1 MKEYYRIIEDVIII
15 LLFSL
20 CIIFSPKISLILLGI
35 YLGIL
40 ILMVIYIGYEE
51 DIYLEKKYKGEK
63 KIMKHINKKEREK
76 AKEDLSF
83 FNEGEYI
90 TKEMHESALILEEY
104 IKQLEDDIC
113 LLLQVRRII
122 KENPKKWFLGQE
134 ILDMTAID
142 EAKEKEIIEGVD
154 LEYDTTIQDF
164 GED

>member
-1 MKEYYRIIEDVIII
+1 MKY
-15 LLFSL
+15 
-20 CIIFSPKISLILLGI
+20 
-35 YLGIL
+35 
-40 ILMVIYIGYEE
+40 
-51 DIYLEKKYKGEK
+51 
-63 KIMKHINKKEREK
+63 INKEEREK

-90 TKEMHESALILEEY
+90 TKEMHESALILEKY
-104 IKQLEDDIC
+104 IKQLENDIC

-122 KENPKKWFLGQE
+122 KESPKKWFLGRE

>member
-1 MKEYYRIIEDVIII
+1 
-15 LLFSL
+15 
-20 CIIFSPKISLILLGI
+20 
-35 YLGIL
+35 
-40 ILMVIYIGYEE
+40 
-51 DIYLEKKYKGEK
+51 
-63 KIMKHINKKEREK
+63 MKHINKKEREK

-104 IKQLEDDIC
+104 IKQLENDIC